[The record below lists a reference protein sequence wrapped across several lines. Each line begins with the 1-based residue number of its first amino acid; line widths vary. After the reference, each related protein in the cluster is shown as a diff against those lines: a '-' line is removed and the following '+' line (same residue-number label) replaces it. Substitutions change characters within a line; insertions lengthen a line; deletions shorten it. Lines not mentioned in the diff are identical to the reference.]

1 MERVGAIFVVFR
13 VKNENFGVIPRYRVA
28 VVGLELSIAPVRL
41 IELLKPGTC
50 VKSSVKNFRQ
60 YVAA

>member
-1 MERVGAIFVVFR
+1 MERVGAIFFVFR

-28 VVGLELSIAPVRL
+28 VVGLELSIASVRL
-41 IELLKPGTC
+41 IELKPGTC